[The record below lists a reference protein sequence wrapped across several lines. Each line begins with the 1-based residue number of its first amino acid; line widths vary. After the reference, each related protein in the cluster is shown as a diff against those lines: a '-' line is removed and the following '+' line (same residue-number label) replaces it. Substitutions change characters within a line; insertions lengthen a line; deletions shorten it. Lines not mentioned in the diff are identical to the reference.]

1 MFVSGNPVLISTN
14 MQFQKAEQ
22 FITKLLKS
30 ELSGSLFYHNYEHT
44 VNVLNA
50 AIEIAND
57 EKVNSK
63 DVLLLKT
70 AALFHDCGF
79 IKTYHGHEEEGCR
92 VAREYL
98 PSFDYTND
106 EIETICILIMATRT
120 PQNPKTLLE
129 KILCDADLFYLGTE
143 AFEETGQKL
152 FKEWHVRGKIQSEDE
167 WDELQ
172 IKFLES
178 HRYFTPSAITK
189 LGRKKA
195 EHLQKLKER
204 V

>member
-1 MFVSGNPVLISTN
+1 

-30 ELSGSLFYHNYEHT
+30 ELPGSLFYHDYNHSIG
-44 VNVLNA
+44 VLNA
-50 AIEIAND
+50 AVEIANE
-57 EKVNSK
+57 EKVSSK
-63 DVLLLKT
+63 DLILLKT
-70 AALFHDCGF
+70 AALFHDSGF
-79 IKTYHGHEEEGCR
+79 TKMYQGHEEEGCR
-92 VAREYL
+92 IAREHL
-98 PSFDYTND
+98 PSFDYTHD
-106 EIETICILIMATRT
+106 EIEAVCTLIMATRT

-129 KILCDADLFYLGTE
+129 KILCDADLFYLGTD

-178 HRYFTPSAITK
+178 HHYFTQSAITK